1 MYSSGLI
8 CLLLLYV
15 VDCTSDSQLRTAVVV
30 LLNTVHCHTAGQMN
44 DCTKNMQI
52 QPPTYSTQ
60 NSAPSQHQKFQCKDR
75 ASSAP
80 SPPVRMEWE
89 VMGVLIRINSPS
101 TRRMSKCVEHHSCS
115 SIARPNFRSPNMLG
129 NGIFVATTG

>member
-8 CLLLLYV
+8 CLLLLYLG
-15 VDCTSDSQLRTAVVV
+15 DCTSDSQLRTAVVL
-30 LLNTVHCHTAGQMN
+30 LLNTVHCHSAGQMI
-44 DCTKNMQI
+44 DCTRNMQI
-52 QPPTYSTQ
+52 QPPTYSTH
-60 NSAPSQHQKFQCKDR
+60 NSAPSSQHQKDG

-101 TRRMSKCVEHHSCS
+101 TWRMSKCVEHHNCS

-129 NGIFVATTG
+129 SGIFVATTG